1 MINSHTGTPD
11 TPPSSLASVTLHQRP
26 YDHPDAV
33 LLVNALFEDQV
44 DRYGYADPAE
54 ADPAHYAPPN
64 GLFLVAYS
72 GTVPVACGGYR
83 TYDAGSKT
91 IEIKK
96 MYTRPQARG
105 SGLGRRILAELER
118 HAAAAGFIRSILE
131 TGVRNT
137 AALALYTSTGYRP
150 HPRYATDYRDPKI
163 NRAFIKALCS
173 EI

>member
-1 MINSHTGTPD
+1 MINSRTD
-11 TPPSSLASVTLHQRP
+11 ASHSAPVPATIHQRP

-33 LLVNALFEDQV
+33 LLVNALFEDQA

-54 ADPAHYAPPN
+54 ADPAHYAPPH

-72 GTVPVACGGYR
+72 GAVPVACGGYR
-83 TYDAGSKT
+83 TYDAAGKT

-118 HAAAAGFIRSILE
+118 HATAAGFVHSILE

-137 AALALYTSTGYRP
+137 AALALYTGTGYRP
-150 HPRYATDYRDPKI
+150 RPGYATDYRDPEI
-163 NRAFIKALCS
+163 NRAFIKSLQPDT
-173 EI
+173 